1 MNETDLGIL
10 LVLSQNRPLGIG
22 LIRGT
27 SDWAVRLSS
36 YFGLGSIYQYS
47 ASIKLKVSDRKRGA
61 KREHT
66 ESAPPT
72 QNE

>member
-10 LVLSQNRPLGIG
+10 LVLFQNRPSEIG

-36 YFGLGSIYQYS
+36 HYGPGSSYQYS
-47 ASIKLKVSDRKRGA
+47 ASIKLKFPDRERGA

-66 ESAPPT
+66 DSAPPT